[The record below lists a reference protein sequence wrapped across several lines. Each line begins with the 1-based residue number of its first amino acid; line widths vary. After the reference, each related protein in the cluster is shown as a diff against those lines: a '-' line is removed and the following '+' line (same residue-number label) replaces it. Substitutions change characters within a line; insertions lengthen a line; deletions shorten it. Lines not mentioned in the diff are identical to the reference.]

1 MSFFYNVFY
10 SGVNLIDWEEAFI
23 NECSTLLKSF
33 RSDARILDCS
43 CGFLITII
51 NFFLPFT
58 IFLFPRTIKNNRL
71 IILAI
76 IINPE

>member
-33 RSDARILDCS
+33 HSYARILDCS
-43 CGFLITII
+43 CGNGIQAAALSWNGYNVSASDF
-51 NFFLPFT
+51 
-58 IFLFPRTIKNNRL
+58 
-71 IILAI
+71 
-76 IINPE
+76 